1 MNRIVGTLNTTYF
14 ISCQVWST
22 TRQSMKTVET
32 FRKSRILV
40 MLEYWLL
47 SEVRLRSMEPGRMG
61 TSWMTLSR
69 QIWWILKV
77 NIPNKQEQPK
87 LVGRIVSQGPI
98 TMCFF
103 NVQMS
108 EGSRAVMAEWLRRWT
123 RNPMGFPR
131 AGSNPADYGMFPLW
145 WFLLGHSQF
154 RRMLLPW
161 SFPILLFMVARWKA
175 PHCTPTIMLKILF

>member
-123 RNPMGFPR
+123 RNPMGSPR
-131 AGSNPADYGMFPLW
+131 AGSNPA
-145 WFLLGHSQF
+145 HSATQQLPVQLSRRFVF
-154 RRMLLPW
+154 RCESSASDLVFKNL
-161 SFPILLFMVARWKA
+161 
-175 PHCTPTIMLKILF
+175 